1 MSTWKRDPGLQWHLD
16 YFNMVAC
23 TLAWD
28 PGSLAYFGIMVH
40 TYPWDP
46 GIWLYTLIKII
57 EDNAFI
63 RGMEC
68 SVARGI
74 IWDT

>member
-1 MSTWKRDPGLQWHLD
+1 MSTWTWDPGLQWRLD
-16 YFNMVAC
+16 YFSMVAHIP
-23 TLAWD
+23 TWD
-28 PGSLAYFGIMVH
+28 PGSLVYFRTMVH

-46 GIWLYTLIKII
+46 GIWLYTLIASV

-68 SVARGI
+68 
-74 IWDT
+74 